1 MARVSTMSAQMERD
15 REKGQLKPIIQWPDS
30 WITAFSGPSP
40 RTYPVTQEKEGWYV
54 SVMKKKKVCVF
65 QEKRVK
71 RKNKPLNDLMGIT
84 YQVPLFFPSF
94 HVFLEALWKHR
105 KSDELPKS
113 APQGWVENDSTSL
126 AVSLLLLERCL
137 ASNAYELAER

>member
-30 WITAFSGPSP
+30 WITAFAGPSP

-113 APQGWVENDSTSL
+113 APQG
-126 AVSLLLLERCL
+126 
-137 ASNAYELAER
+137 